1 MVFTLARETKWPR
14 DFILWHLHIS
24 EVFQYRHCA
33 LRAAGKWTVKP
44 APPVQDQF
52 DQLFEGW
59 KPTQ

>member
-14 DFILWHLHIS
+14 DFILWQLHIS

-44 APPVQDQF
+44 ALPVKDQF
-52 DQLFEGW
+52 EQLFANG
-59 KPTQ
+59 KSTP